1 MSASQQYVLVVKG
14 WFMRVHKNGFTLIE
28 LILGI
33 VIFAIALTII
43 VGLIAPQA
51 RQSAEPLIQL
61 KASELGQSLMNE
73 ILSKSFDEHSERA
86 PPFRR
91 CSETTLGAEPCTDT
105 GDFGLDETET
115 RTSYDDVDD
124 YVALSGQAIT
134 NAIGEELVVYQEF
147 SLEVQVE
154 YDSDYNANTSDG
166 GVLAKRITVTVISPL
181 GERYGFTSYK
191 ANY

>member
-1 MSASQQYVLVVKG
+1 
-14 WFMRVHKNGFTLIE
+14 MRAHENGFTLIE
-28 LILGI
+28 LIIGI

-73 ILSKSFDEHSERA
+73 ILSKSFDEHSDRA

-91 CSETTLGAEPCTDT
+91 CSETTLGAQPCTDIN
-105 GDFGLDETET
+105 DFGLDGTET

-124 YVALSGQAIT
+124 YIALPGQAIT
-134 NAIGEELVVYQEF
+134 NALGEELIEYQKF

-154 YDSDYNANTSDG
+154 YDSDYNASTTDG
-166 GVLAKRITVTVISPL
+166 DVLAKRITVTVISPL